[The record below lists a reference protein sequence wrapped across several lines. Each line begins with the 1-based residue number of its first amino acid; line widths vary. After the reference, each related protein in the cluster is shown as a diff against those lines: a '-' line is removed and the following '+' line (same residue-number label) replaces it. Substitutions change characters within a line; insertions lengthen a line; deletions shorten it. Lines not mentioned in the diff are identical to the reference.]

1 MKLREEQEQ
10 IITKFKIMN
19 ELQLKANV
27 LAYCRRNG
35 KINDREIN
43 SMMISKEIIK
53 ELINENQLMEVKK
66 GVYKIKNK

>member
-1 MKLREEQEQ
+1 
-10 IITKFKIMN
+10 MN

-53 ELINENQLMEVKK
+53 ELINENQLMEVKN